1 VPLSAFALALAAA
14 FVHALWNVLLAR
26 ARDPEAAT
34 AVALVVAVLTFAPV
48 AAIVWDADVGVWP
61 YLLGSSAFELV
72 YFALLAAA
80 YRRTELS
87 VVYPVARGLAP
98 VLVLVVGIAVF
109 GASSS
114 AEQAAGVCLVGAGVV
129 LVRGFGRQP
138 DRRGLVFGIA
148 IACSIAAYTLIDN
161 GGIERANP
169 ITYLELSMVGPC
181 IVYAAGV
188 LAWKGFP
195 AVSSELNAASIVAG
209 LATFTAYALVLAA
222 LERAAAAPVAA
233 VRETSV
239 VLATAGAAL
248 VLGERV
254 GALRLAGAVLV
265 AGGVALLGL

>member
-1 VPLSAFALALAAA
+1 
-14 FVHALWNVLLAR
+14 
-26 ARDPEAAT
+26 
-34 AVALVVAVLTFAPV
+34 
-48 AAIVWDADVGVWP
+48 
-61 YLLGSSAFELV
+61 
-72 YFALLAAA
+72 
-80 YRRTELS
+80 
-87 VVYPVARGLAP
+87 
-98 VLVLVVGIAVF
+98 VLVLIVGIAVF

-114 AEQAAGVCLVGAGVV
+114 AAQAAGVCLVGAGVV
-129 LVRGFGRQP
+129 LVRGFGGQP
-138 DRRGLVFGIA
+138 DRRGLVFGVA

-195 AVSSELNAASIVAG
+195 AVSSELNASSIVAG

-254 GALRLAGAVLV
+254 RPLRLAGAVLV